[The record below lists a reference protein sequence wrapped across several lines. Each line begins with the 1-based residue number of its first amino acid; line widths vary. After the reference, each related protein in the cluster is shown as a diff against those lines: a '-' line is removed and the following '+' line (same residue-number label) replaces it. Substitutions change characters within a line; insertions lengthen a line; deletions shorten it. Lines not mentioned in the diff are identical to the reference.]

1 MKRHFA
7 LLLPLALSAA
17 PVLAA
22 QSCYVTAA
30 TSGAVPPPVI
40 KEQCFEFVGTDNG
53 DALDWACRNVDQV
66 RNARREPREG
76 CPAGYFATCT
86 SRMTSESLIS
96 ARATGSQG
104 DRELFEGS
112 IPEGAK
118 IVNYYYEATD
128 RAQAKIDCET
138 AGGEWGR

>member
-1 MKRHFA
+1 MKRRFA
-7 LLLPLALSAA
+7 LLLPLTLATAPALA
-17 PVLAA
+17 VE
-22 QSCYVTAA
+22 SCYVKAA

-40 KEQCFEFVGTDNG
+40 TEQCFEFVGMDEG
-53 DALDWACRNVDQV
+53 DALDWACRNIDQV
-66 RNARREPREG
+66 RNARREPRER

-86 SRMTSESLIS
+86 SRMTAESLTS

-104 DRELFEGS
+104 DTELFEGS
-112 IPEGAK
+112 IPEDAK